1 VLVLVVVKVQL
12 TEVIVVKSEKSIEL
26 LNKSV
31 ADELAAVH
39 QSMYF
44 HFRLDDLGFTPLATL
59 FKRTAIMEM
68 GHVEALAER
77 ILFLKG
83 DVQMAATAPVETITE
98 PAKMLAKAI
107 EMEQGSA

>member
-1 VLVLVVVKVQL
+1 MVVKVQL

-44 HFRLDDLGFTPLATL
+44 HFRLDDLGFTPLAWIIHD
-59 FKRTAIMEM
+59 FAGENRK
-68 GHVEALAER
+68 GAL
-77 ILFLKG
+77 K
-83 DVQMAATAPVETITE
+83 D
-98 PAKMLAKAI
+98 
-107 EMEQGSA
+107 